1 MSPTQPPERFGSRIR
16 DGAVD
21 PKPTDYLGPS
31 NAGKAGE
38 EGNPHGPN
46 VINPGLPDEWPTYE
60 MWRQHVIDL
69 GLPDP
74 GPFRSGNPSI

>member
-1 MSPTQPPERFGSRIR
+1 MPPIQPPDRFGSRIR

-21 PKPTDYLGPS
+21 PRDDDYLGPS
-31 NAGKAGE
+31 NAGKA
-38 EGNPHGPN
+38 NPHGPE
-46 VINPGLPDEWPTYE
+46 VINPGLPDEWPTYA

-74 GPFRSGNPSI
+74 GPHRFGEHTN

>member
-1 MSPTQPPERFGSRIR
+1 MPTTDPPKRFGTRLR

-21 PKPTDYLGPS
+21 PRGDDFLGPS
-31 NAGKAGE
+31 NAGKPGE

-46 VINPGLPDEWPTYE
+46 VISPGLPDEWPTYA

-74 GPFRSGNPSI
+74 GPHRFGEHIN